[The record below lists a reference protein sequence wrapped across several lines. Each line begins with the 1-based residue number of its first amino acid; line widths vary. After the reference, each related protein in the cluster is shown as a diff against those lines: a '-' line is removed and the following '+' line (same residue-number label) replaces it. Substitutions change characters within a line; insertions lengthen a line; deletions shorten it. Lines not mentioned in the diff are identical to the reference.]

1 VTRNPTLR
9 ERLQA
14 IRAKSKPWI
23 EYLPA
28 AVGWNEVPQAS
39 GPYEDGPLPYMDH
52 YHCSECNAGVG
63 PVLKVDEDTGYDR
76 SHWEMVWAHKDYG
89 FDLLFCDDCYFGIIT
104 GRIKFPVTPERDL
117 SLNIFSDCFQN
128 SCSQPGRI
136 TEIRY
141 RDDRQDERVHLCLKH
156 LERVAARPEVDYVR
170 TAVR

>member
-1 VTRNPTLR
+1 MTRNPTLR

-14 IRAKSKPWI
+14 IRAKSRPWI

-28 AVGWNEVPQAS
+28 AIGWHEVPQAS

-89 FDLLFCDDCYFGIIT
+89 FDLLFCDDCYFNIIT
-104 GRIKFPVTPERDL
+104 GRLKFPVTPERDT
-117 SLNIFSDCFQN
+117 SHNIFSDCFQN

-136 TEIRY
+136 TEITY
-141 RDDRQDERVHLCLKH
+141 KDDRQDERVHLCLKH